1 MKSKWIALSGLSFSI
16 GFCLSIPIN
25 KNIEKSL
32 LMGVGASASTMAS
45 VSILSKL
52 NKIDEHIYRS
62 RLDLTEQQKDVA
74 AQLEHLQEDKASAG
88 ESLAVVVEQL
98 DKKNEAYSQI
108 SDRNKQ
114 LESDKEDLE
123 SLINQY
129 SSELDDI
136 SCLIEERNEEIDQL
150 DQSKSD
156 LESTLKDLHGQQT
169 SFEQRLEE
177 NRSSLSLIEAEVS
190 SLEEQRVGLLANC
203 ETLNEE
209 IKSIEQNKTEINA
222 SISNA
227 ELQLSQNNAE
237 EKSLQERII
246 ALSSQA
252 EAKETEVSK
261 LNIEISKLNKNKE
274 IIEDKKNS
282 FSSLDFIYLSNTGLD
297 NRQQKIKEICED
309 KDIDICTHFTR
320 IKNLPSILTHGL
332 LPRKH
337 LKKLNINYE
346 SVNPERVD
354 SYNDSVSLNISFPHY
369 DLVFDYTE
377 RTQKNWVCISYAKNI
392 LWELDCAFYFTESTS
407 KKILST
413 SLEERKSVKSFEELF
428 IGNDHLPKEYPTDS
442 KAEVLVFG
450 VIPPSYLK
458 TVTFYDDEVRDNW
471 MRDNPIFSFNDRLF
485 SRRDKIRSGCES
497 AKEVNIHH

>member
-62 RLDLTEQQKDVA
+62 RLELTEQQKDVA
-74 AQLEHLQEDKASAG
+74 AQLERLQEDKASAG

-108 SDRNKQ
+108 SDRNRQ

-156 LESTLKDLHGQQT
+156 LESTLKDLHGQQINY
-169 SFEQRLEE
+169 EQRLAE
-177 NRSSLSLIEAEVS
+177 NRSSLSQIETEVS
-190 SLEEQRVGLLANC
+190 SLEEKRIRLLATC
-203 ETLNEE
+203 EDLNEE
-209 IKSIEQNKTEINA
+209 IKSIKQNRTELYT

-227 ELQLSQNNAE
+227 ELQLSQIKAE

-246 ALSSQA
+246 ALNSQ
-252 EAKETEVSK
+252 TEVKVDAVSK
-261 LNIEISKLNKNKE
+261 LDLEISELNKNKKIME
-274 IIEDKKNS
+274 GRKKS
-282 FSSLDFIYLSNTGLD
+282 FSSLGFIHLSKTELD
-297 NRQQKIKEICED
+297 VRQKAIKEIC
-309 KDIDICTHFTR
+309 KDRKIEICTHYTR
-320 IKNLPSILTHGL
+320 VEHLNSILRKGL
-332 LPRKH
+332 IPRN
-337 LKKLNINYE
+337 KLHEYGVKLEYSSNDKI
-346 SVNPERVD
+346 ERQLLGNCLSISHPSND
-354 SYNDSVSLNISFPHY
+354 PFKNSSTSYK
-369 DLVFDYTE
+369 
-377 RTQKNWVCISYAKNI
+377 QKWVILSYRKEI
-392 LWELDCAFYFTESTS
+392 LWELDCEFYSQNAADEISNLISKEDKSTEIAFNNMFFGGTS
-407 KKILST
+407 NYTKD
-413 SLEERKSVKSFEELF
+413 V
-428 IGNDHLPKEYPTDS
+428 
-442 KAEVLVFG
+442 KAEVLVFNI
-450 VIPPSYLK
+450 IPSCYLK
-458 TVTFYDDEVRDNW
+458 EVTFYDNDSLERWIHDESCFEFNYDLFGLRDTI
-471 MRDNPIFSFNDRLF
+471 P
-485 SRRDKIRSGCES
+485 SGCETP
-497 AKEVNIHH
+497 AEVQKPDLY